1 MGFHEL
7 KLMKNT
13 LKISKEE
20 ILRMNKSASRDAEL
34 EFGLRINR
42 HRIHKNKKAYTRKE
56 KHKGNYD

>member
-1 MGFHEL
+1 
-7 KLMKNT
+7 MKNR
-13 LKISKEE
+13 LKIPKEE